1 MIVHQKTLRLKY
13 IRVRVP
19 LGERLITP
27 QLNLMLLL
35 PPRPLR

>member
-19 LGERLITP
+19 LGERLIAP